1 MATIGNSCFWLAKI
15 LNILE
20 TRCPNVFFNFVQM
33 MCMSFSAKIPYFI
46 FIDQAENIAAMGNF
60 LFLIGLTRKK
70 YLMKYLK

>member
-1 MATIGNSCFWLAKI
+1 
-15 LNILE
+15 
-20 TRCPNVFFNFVQM
+20 M